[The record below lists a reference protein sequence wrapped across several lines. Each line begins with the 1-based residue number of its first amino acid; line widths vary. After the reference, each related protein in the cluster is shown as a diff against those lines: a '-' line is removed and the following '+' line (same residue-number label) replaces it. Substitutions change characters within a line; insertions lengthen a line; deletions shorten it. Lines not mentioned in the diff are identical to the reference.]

1 MNIKQFVAIAITAVG
16 TGAALAQINPI
27 SGTDITNHSLQ
38 SSRSRAEVLAELE
51 IWQQSGLAELER
63 RGDPNVFSE
72 PYRQASAR
80 YAALRASPAFA
91 ARVQGLSRTGG

>member
-1 MNIKQFVAIAITAVG
+1 MNIKPFVAIAI
-16 TGAALAQINPI
+16 AALGASAAIAQVNPI
-27 SGTDITNHSLQ
+27 SGTDITNQSLQ

-51 IWQQSGLAELER
+51 IWEQSGLAELER

-72 PYRQASAR
+72 PYRRAAAR

-91 ARVQGLSRTGG
+91 VRVQALSRTRG